1 MTKCKVIK
9 TTLTP
14 WGELVKGDELKAE
27 GGKLKA
33 LLQLNIIE
41 EVKEQPKVKPKAKS
55 KKDA

>member
-1 MTKCKVIK
+1 MAKCKVIK

-14 WGELVKGDELKAE
+14 WGELKKDDVLSCE

-41 EVKEQPKVKPKAKS
+41 EVKEQPKVKPKAKA